1 MQKIGYFLTK
11 TFRLAIR
18 EVLAPTGRPKPE
30 EVI

>member
-1 MQKIGYFLTK
+1 MQKIGHCFTK

-18 EVLAPTGRPKPE
+18 EVLAPAGRPKPE